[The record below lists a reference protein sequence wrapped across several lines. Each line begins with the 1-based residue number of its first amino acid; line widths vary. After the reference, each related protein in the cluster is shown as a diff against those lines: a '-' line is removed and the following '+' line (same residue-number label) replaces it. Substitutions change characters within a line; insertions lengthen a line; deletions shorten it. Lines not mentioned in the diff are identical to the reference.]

1 MKRLLD
7 VSVSILVV
15 IALFMSQSWA
25 VTAAYADYSIDG
37 SDDSNSFHLEGST
50 SNQVE
55 PISEGQESDAGSV
68 DSEPQDAQQVLS
80 GETNEAAAADS
91 ASNDQLTVKNVSV
104 SAHVQNIGWMDPVGL
119 GKVAGTTGRGLNL
132 EALKISL
139 EVDGATSQE
148 QIANAVSVEAHVSN
162 VGWQAAVGNGGT
174 AGTTGQSR
182 AVEALRVRLSGELS
196 AATPSGTASTPRS
209 SAGWAGRATAP
220 TPARRATAAPS
231 TPSRTRSCPRATPPR
246 ATPPVLL
253 RAVAM
258 NLPQSLFAHIRQILV
273 GCRP

>member
-50 SNQVE
+50 SNQAE
-55 PISEGQESDAGSV
+55 PISGGQESDAGSV

-104 SAHVQNIGWMDPVGL
+104 SAHVQNIGWMDPVSS

-132 EALKISL
+132 EAQKSHLKWMEPPLKNRLQMPYPSRP
-139 EVDGATSQE
+139 TSP
-148 QIANAVSVEAHVSN
+148 
-162 VGWQAAVGNGGT
+162 T
-174 AGTTGQSR
+174 
-182 AVEALRVRLSGELS
+182 
-196 AATPSGTASTPRS
+196 
-209 SAGWAGRATAP
+209 SAGRP
-220 TPARRATAAPS
+220 PSATAAPPARPAS
-231 TPSRTRSCPRATPPR
+231 PAPSRP
-246 ATPPVLL
+246 
-253 RAVAM
+253 
-258 NLPQSLFAHIRQILV
+258 
-273 GCRP
+273 